1 MKKTLAIMLALI
13 MVLAMVPALANGEVA
28 KISATGTEYATLD
41 EAITAAK
48 DGDTIELLADCE
60 TSSGIKVEKKS
71 LTIKSTGE
79 TKRKIT
85 LNDLGI
91 YASSKE
97 GNPEKKYLKFE
108 NCVLE
113 IKADKNPSNGG
124 GTANLISNYDLMF
137 TNANISIVKNKEA
150 GISGMYLYQQSNLY
164 IIDGSQVTISGFN
177 EEKASGIFADDS
189 GKYENKPNRRIEV
202 KGGSKLN
209 ISDCDWYG
217 MTIDPIDVLVD
228 SSTIDITNCGNQSYG
243 GGIGCYS
250 GKMTLTNNAT
260 VTTNN
265 NRGGAW
271 GIFVKELEMD
281 GTSTLSSCNN
291 KGDGIDIGGPG
302 KIEKGAKLTLDGNKN
317 AGLCVYAGSD
327 YWYGNVEIPDGVT
340 FSAQKNGRGI
350 WVYLGG
356 KLNMETGT
364 VMYNSSDDYGG
375 GVFNWGTSVLGNNVS
390 LYNNHARI
398 AGDDIYN
405 VTSYYDYENG
415 APVKTK
421 AKITFGGVG
430 SDWWL
435 DGAPDCDGKIHKIDG
450 WYEDDANGKRWQAH
464 KEKPEDNHILSVT
477 APNQPIEVKVAV
489 KAAHGANAVEP
500 TPVPTPGGNTGGNGG
515 GNGGGYYHPTT
526 TPVPVIVIPPK
537 TGDMTIWQSILHFLG
552 IR

>member
-13 MVLAMVPALANGEVA
+13 MVLAMVPALAEGEVA
-28 KISATGTEYATLD
+28 RIDTAEYATLD
-41 EAITAAK
+41 AAIAAAA

-85 LNDLGI
+85 LNELGI
-91 YASSKE
+91 HTSSTE
-97 GNPEKKYLKFE
+97 GNPDKKYLKFE

-113 IKADKNPSNGG
+113 IKANNNPNKFGN
-124 GTANLISNYDLMF
+124 TANLISNYDLIF
-137 TNANISIVKNKEA
+137 LDANICIEKPKTA
-150 GISGMYLYQQSNLY
+150 RISGMYLYQQSNLY
-164 IIDGSQVTISGFN
+164 IDGSQVTISGFN
-177 EEKASGIFADDS
+177 EESASGIYADDS
-189 GKYENKPNRRIEV
+189 EYKNEPNRRIEV
-202 KGGSKLN
+202 KGGSKLK

-217 MTIDPIDVLVD
+217 MTINPIDVLVD
-228 SSTIDITNCGNQSYG
+228 NSTIDITDCGNQSYG
-243 GGIGCYS
+243 GGIGCYY

-260 VTTNN
+260 VKTNN

-271 GIFVKELEMD
+271 GIFVKDLEMD

-291 KGDGIDIGGPG
+291 KGDGIDIGGSSNI
-302 KIEKGAKLTLDGNKN
+302 KKGAKLTLNGNKK
-317 AGLCVYAGSD
+317 AGLFVFTGGD
-327 YWYGNVEIPDGVT
+327 WNGNVEIPDGVT
-340 FSAQKNGRGI
+340 FSAQNNGRGI
-350 WVYLGG
+350 WVNLGG
-356 KLNMETGT
+356 ILKMETGT

-405 VTSYYDYENG
+405 LTSYYIGNDELVETN
-415 APVKTK
+415 

-464 KEKPEDNHILSVT
+464 KEKPEDNHISPVIAT
-477 APNQPIEVKVAV
+477 NQPIKSKVAV

-515 GNGGGYYHPTT
+515 GNGGGYYPTT

-537 TGDMTIWQSILHFLG
+537 TGDMTVWQSILHFLG

>member
-13 MVLAMVPALANGEVA
+13 MVLAMVPAFAEGEVA
-28 KISATGTEYATLD
+28 QIGETKYATLD
-41 EAITAAK
+41 DAIAAAA

-71 LTIKSTGE
+71 LTIKSPGE

-85 LNDLGI
+85 LNELGI
-91 YASSKE
+91 YTSAQE
-97 GNPEKKYLKFE
+97 GNPDKRYLKFE

-113 IKADKNPSNGG
+113 IKANKNPSNSGN
-124 GTANLISNYDLMF
+124 TANLISNYDLTF
-137 TNANISIVKNKEA
+137 LDADIRIEKYETAS
-150 GISGMYLYQQSNLY
+150 ISGIYLYQQSN
-164 IIDGSQVTISGFN
+164 ICIDGSQVTISGFSEN
-177 EEKASGIFADDS
+177 RASGIYADNSEYD
-189 GKYENKPNRRIEV
+189 NKPNRRIEV
-202 KGGSKLN
+202 KNRSTLN
-209 ISDCDWYG
+209 ISDCDWHG
-217 MTIDPIDVLVD
+217 MTINPIDVLVD
-228 SSTIDITNCGNQSYG
+228 NSTIDITDCGNQSYG
-243 GGIGCYS
+243 GGIGCYY
-250 GKMTLTNNAT
+250 GKMTLTGNAT
-260 VTTNN
+260 VKTNK
-265 NRGGAW
+265 NRGSAW

-291 KGDGIDIGGPG
+291 EGDGIDIGGPG
-302 KIEKGAKLTLDGNKN
+302 KIEKGATLTLDGNKK
-317 AGLCVYAGSD
+317 AGLCVYTGSD

-350 WVYLGG
+350 WVYLDG

-364 VMYNSSDDYGG
+364 VMYNSSADYGG

-390 LYNNHARI
+390 LYNNHASI

-405 VTSYYDYENG
+405 VTSYSENG
-415 APVKTK
+415 EPVKTK
-421 AKITFGGVG
+421 AQITFGGVG

-450 WYEDDANGKRWQAH
+450 WYEDGMPGEGDAIGKRWCGTYDGNVCVSNGEAYMESMQAGEYET
-464 KEKPEDNHILSVT
+464 KIAL
-477 APNQPIEVKVAV
+477 
-489 KAAHGANAVEP
+489 KAAHGAQTTP
-500 TPVPTPGGNTGGNGG
+500 PVPTPYNG
-515 GNGGGYYHPTT
+515 GGGYYYPTT

>member
-13 MVLAMVPALANGEVA
+13 MVLAMVPALADGVVA
-28 KISATGTEYATLD
+28 RIGTDEYATLD
-41 EAITAAK
+41 AAIAAAAN
-48 DGDTIELLADCE
+48 DDIIELLADCA
-60 TSSGIKVEKKS
+60 TSSGITVNDKS

-85 LNDLGI
+85 LNELGI
-91 YASSKE
+91 HTSSTE
-97 GNPEKKYLKFE
+97 GNPDKKYLKFE

-113 IKADKNPSNGG
+113 IKANNNPNKFGN
-124 GTANLISNYDLMF
+124 TANLISNYDLIF
-137 TNANISIVKNKEA
+137 LDANICIEKPETA
-150 GISGMYLYQQSNLY
+150 RISGIYLYQQSNLY
-164 IIDGSQVTISGFN
+164 IDGSQVTISGFN
-177 EEKASGIFADDS
+177 EESASGIYADDS
-189 GKYENKPNRRIEV
+189 EYKNEPNRRIEV
-202 KGGSKLN
+202 KGGSKLK

-217 MTIDPIDVLVD
+217 MTINPIDVLVD
-228 SSTIDITNCGNQSYG
+228 NSTIDITDCGNQSYG
-243 GGIGCYS
+243 GGIGCYY

-260 VTTNN
+260 VKTNN

-271 GIFVKELEMD
+271 GIFVKDLEMD

-291 KGDGIDIGGPG
+291 KGDGIDIGGSSNI
-302 KIEKGAKLTLDGNKN
+302 KKGAKLTLNGNKK
-317 AGLCVYAGSD
+317 AGLFVFTGGD
-327 YWYGNVEIPDGVT
+327 WNGNVEIPDGVT
-340 FSAQKNGRGI
+340 FSAQNNGRGI
-350 WVYLGG
+350 WVNLGG
-356 KLNMETGT
+356 ILKMETGT

-405 VTSYYDYENG
+405 LTSYYIGNDELVETN
-415 APVKTK
+415 

-464 KEKPEDNHILSVT
+464 KEKPEDNHISPVIAT
-477 APNQPIEVKVAV
+477 NQPIKSKVAV

-537 TGDMTIWQSILHFLG
+537 TGDMTVWQSILHFLG

>member
-13 MVLAMVPALANGEVA
+13 MVLAMVPALADGVVA
-28 KISATGTEYATLD
+28 RIGTDEYATLD
-41 EAITAAK
+41 AAIAAAAN
-48 DGDTIELLADCE
+48 DDIIELLADCA
-60 TSSGIKVEKKS
+60 TSSGITVNDKS

-91 YASSKE
+91 YTSSAE
-97 GNPEKKYLKFE
+97 GNPDKKYLKFE

-113 IKADKNPSNGG
+113 IKANNNPSTGG
-124 GTANLISNYDLMF
+124 STANLISNYDLMF
-137 TNANISIVKNKEA
+137 LDADIRIEKHETAK
-150 GISGMYLYQQSNLY
+150 ISGMYLYQQSNLY
-164 IIDGSQVTISGFN
+164 IDGSQVTISGFN
-177 EEKASGIFADDS
+177 EEKASGIYADDS
-189 GKYENKPNRRIEV
+189 NYENKPNRHIEV
-202 KGGSKLN
+202 KGGSMLN

-228 SSTIDITNCGNQSYG
+228 NSTIDITDCGNQLHAYG
-243 GGIGCYS
+243 SGGIGCYS
-250 GKMTLTNNAT
+250 GKMTLTKNAT
-260 VTTNN
+260 VKTNN
-265 NRGGAW
+265 CGGPW
-271 GIFVKELEMD
+271 GIFVKGLEMD

-291 KGDGIDIGGPG
+291 KGDGIDIGGRS

-317 AGLCVYAGSD
+317 AGLCVYTGSD

-356 KLNMETGT
+356 ILKMETGT
-364 VMYNSSDDYGG
+364 VMYNSSADYGG

-390 LYNNHARI
+390 LYNNHASI

-405 VTSYYDYENG
+405 VTSYYIGNDELVETN
-415 APVKTK
+415 

-464 KEKPEDNHILSVT
+464 KEKPEDNHISPVIAT
-477 APNQPIEVKVAV
+477 NQPIKSKVAV

-515 GNGGGYYHPTT
+515 GNGGGYYNPTT

-552 IR
+552 IK

>member
-13 MVLAMVPALANGEVA
+13 MVLAMVPALADGVVA
-28 KISATGTEYATLD
+28 RIGTDEYATLD
-41 EAITAAK
+41 AAIAAAAN
-48 DGDTIELLADCE
+48 DDIIELLADCA
-60 TSSGIKVEKKS
+60 TSSGITVNDKS

-91 YASSKE
+91 YTSSAE
-97 GNPEKKYLKFE
+97 GNPDKKYLKFE

-113 IKADKNPSNGG
+113 IKANNNPSTGG
-124 GTANLISNYDLMF
+124 STANLISNYDLMF
-137 TNANISIVKNKEA
+137 LDADILIEKHETAK
-150 GISGMYLYQQSNLY
+150 ISGMYLYQQSNLY
-164 IIDGSQVTISGFN
+164 IDGSQVTISGFN
-177 EEKASGIFADDS
+177 EEKASGIYADDS
-189 GKYENKPNRRIEV
+189 NYENKPNRHIEV
-202 KGGSKLN
+202 KGGSMLN

-228 SSTIDITNCGNQSYG
+228 NSTIDITDCGNQLHAYG
-243 GGIGCYS
+243 SGGIGCYS
-250 GKMTLTNNAT
+250 GKMTLTKNAT
-260 VTTNN
+260 VKTNN
-265 NRGGAW
+265 CGGPW
-271 GIFVKELEMD
+271 GIFVKGLEMD

-291 KGDGIDIGGPG
+291 KGDGIDIGGRS

-317 AGLCVYAGSD
+317 AGLCVYTGSD

-356 KLNMETGT
+356 ILKMETGT
-364 VMYNSSDDYGG
+364 VMYNSSADYGG

-390 LYNNHARI
+390 LYNNHASI

-405 VTSYYDYENG
+405 VTSYYIGNDELVETN
-415 APVKTK
+415 

-464 KEKPEDNHILSVT
+464 KEKPEDNHISPVIAT
-477 APNQPIEVKVAV
+477 NQPIKSKVAV

-515 GNGGGYYHPTT
+515 GNGGGYYNPTT

-537 TGDMTIWQSILHFLG
+537 TGDMTVWQSILHFLG
-552 IR
+552 IK

>member
-13 MVLAMVPALANGEVA
+13 MVLAMVPAFAEGEVA
-28 KISATGTEYATLD
+28 QIGETKYATLD
-41 EAITAAK
+41 AAIAAAAN
-48 DGDTIELLADCE
+48 DDIIELLADCE
-60 TSSGIKVEKKS
+60 TSSGITVEKKS

-91 YASSKE
+91 YTSSAE
-97 GNPEKKYLKFE
+97 GNPDKKYLKFE

-113 IKADKNPSNGG
+113 IKANNNPSTGG
-124 GTANLISNYDLMF
+124 STANLISNYDLMF
-137 TNANISIVKNKEA
+137 LDADIRIEKPETAR
-150 GISGMYLYQQSNLY
+150 ISGMYLYQQSNLY
-164 IIDGSQVTISGFN
+164 IDGLQVTISGFN
-177 EEKASGIFADDS
+177 EESASGIYADDS
-189 GKYENKPNRRIEV
+189 NYENKPNRHIEV
-202 KGGSKLN
+202 KGGSMLN

-217 MTIDPIDVLVD
+217 MTINPIDVLVD
-228 SSTIDITNCGNQSYG
+228 NSTIDITDCGNQSYG
-243 GGIGCYS
+243 GGIGCYY

-260 VTTNN
+260 VKTNN

-291 KGDGIDIGGPG
+291 EGDGIDIGGSSNI
-302 KIEKGAKLTLDGNKN
+302 KKGAKLTLNGNKK
-317 AGLCVYAGSD
+317 AGLFVFTGGD
-327 YWYGNVEIPDGVT
+327 WNGNVEIPDGVT
-340 FSAQKNGRGI
+340 FSAQNNGRGI
-350 WVYLGG
+350 WVNLGG
-356 KLNMETGT
+356 ILKMETGT

-390 LYNNHARI
+390 LYNNHAKI

-405 VTSYYDYENG
+405 LTSYYNENDE
-415 APVKTK
+415 PVKTN

-464 KEKPEDNHILSVT
+464 KEKPEDNHISPVIAT
-477 APNQPIEVKVAV
+477 NQPIKSKVAV

-537 TGDMTIWQSILHFLG
+537 TGDMTVWQSILHFLG
-552 IR
+552 IK

>member
-13 MVLAMVPALANGEVA
+13 MVLAMVPALADGVVA
-28 KISATGTEYATLD
+28 RIGTDEYATLD
-41 EAITAAK
+41 AAIAAAAN
-48 DGDTIELLADCE
+48 DDIIELLADCA
-60 TSSGIKVEKKS
+60 TSSGITVNDKS

-91 YASSKE
+91 YTSSAE
-97 GNPEKKYLKFE
+97 GNPDKKYLKFE

-113 IKADKNPSNGG
+113 IKANNNPSTGG
-124 GTANLISNYDLMF
+124 STANLISNYDLMF
-137 TNANISIVKNKEA
+137 LDADIRIEKHETAK
-150 GISGMYLYQQSNLY
+150 ISGMYLYQQSNLY
-164 IIDGSQVTISGFN
+164 IDGSQVTISGFN
-177 EEKASGIFADDS
+177 EEKASGIYADDS
-189 GKYENKPNRRIEV
+189 NYENKPNRHIEV
-202 KGGSKLN
+202 KGGSMLN

-228 SSTIDITNCGNQSYG
+228 NSTIDITDCGNQLHAYG
-243 GGIGCYS
+243 SGGIGCYS
-250 GKMTLTNNAT
+250 GKMTLTKNAT
-260 VTTNN
+260 VKTNN
-265 NRGGAW
+265 CGGPW
-271 GIFVKELEMD
+271 GIFVKGLEMD

-291 KGDGIDIGGPG
+291 KGDGIDIGGRS

-317 AGLCVYAGSD
+317 AGLCVYTGSD

-356 KLNMETGT
+356 ILKMETGT
-364 VMYNSSDDYGG
+364 VMYNSSADYGG

-390 LYNNHARI
+390 LYNNHASI

-405 VTSYYDYENG
+405 VTSYYIGNDELVETN
-415 APVKTK
+415 

-464 KEKPEDNHILSVT
+464 KEKPEDNHISPVIAT
-477 APNQPIEVKVAV
+477 NQPIKSKVAV

-515 GNGGGYYHPTT
+515 GNGGGYYNPTT

-537 TGDMTIWQSILHFLG
+537 TGDMTVWQSILHFLG
-552 IR
+552 IK

>member
-13 MVLAMVPALANGEVA
+13 MVLAMVPALAEGEVA
-28 KISATGTEYATLD
+28 RIDTAEYATLD
-41 EAITAAK
+41 AAIAAAA

-85 LNDLGI
+85 LNELGI
-91 YASSKE
+91 YTSSDK
-97 GNPEKKYLKFE
+97 GNPDEKYLKFE

-113 IKADKNPSNGG
+113 IKANNNPNKFGN
-124 GTANLISNYDLMF
+124 TANLISNYDLIF
-137 TNANISIVKNKEA
+137 LDANICIEKPKTA
-150 GISGMYLYQQSNLY
+150 RISGMYLYQQSNLY
-164 IIDGSQVTISGFN
+164 IDGSQVTISGFN
-177 EEKASGIFADDS
+177 EESASGIYADDS
-189 GKYENKPNRRIEV
+189 EYKNEPNRRIEV
-202 KGGSKLN
+202 KGGSKLK

-217 MTIDPIDVLVD
+217 MTINPIDVLVD
-228 SSTIDITNCGNQSYG
+228 NSTIDITDCGNQSYG
-243 GGIGCYS
+243 GGIGCYY

-260 VTTNN
+260 VKTNN

-271 GIFVKELEMD
+271 GIFVKDLEMD

-291 KGDGIDIGGPG
+291 KGDGIDIGGSSNI
-302 KIEKGAKLTLDGNKN
+302 KKGAKLTLNGNKK
-317 AGLCVYAGSD
+317 AGLFVFTGGD
-327 YWYGNVEIPDGVT
+327 WNGNVEIPDGVT
-340 FSAQKNGRGI
+340 FSAQNNGRGI
-350 WVYLGG
+350 WVNLGG
-356 KLNMETGT
+356 ILKMETGT

-405 VTSYYDYENG
+405 LTSYYIGNDELVETN
-415 APVKTK
+415 

-464 KEKPEDNHILSVT
+464 KEKPEDNHISPVIAT
-477 APNQPIEVKVAV
+477 NQPIKSKVAV

-537 TGDMTIWQSILHFLG
+537 TGDMTVWQSILHFLG

>member
-13 MVLAMVPALANGEVA
+13 MVLAMVPAFAEGKVA
-28 KISATGTEYATLD
+28 QIDEIKYATLD
-41 EAITAAK
+41 EAIDAANDK
-48 DGDTIELLADCE
+48 DTIELLADCE
-60 TSSGIKVEKKS
+60 TSSGITVEKKS
-71 LTIKSTGE
+71 LTIKSPGE

-85 LNDLGI
+85 LNELGI
-91 YASSKE
+91 YTSSDK
-97 GNPEKKYLKFE
+97 GNPDEKYLKFE

-113 IKADKNPSNGG
+113 IKANNNPNKFGN
-124 GTANLISNYDLMF
+124 TANLISNYDLIF
-137 TNANISIVKNKEA
+137 LDANIRIEKHETA
-150 GISGMYLYQQSNLY
+150 RISGMYLYQQSNLY
-164 IIDGSQVTISGFN
+164 IDGSQVTISGFSEN
-177 EEKASGIFADDS
+177 RASGIYADNSEYD
-189 GKYENKPNRRIEV
+189 NKPNRRIEV
-202 KGGSKLN
+202 KNRSTLN
-209 ISDCDWYG
+209 ISDCDWHG
-217 MTIDPIDVLVD
+217 MTINPIDVLVD

-243 GGIGCYS
+243 GGIGCYY

-260 VTTNN
+260 VKTNN

-291 KGDGIDIGGPG
+291 EGDGIDIGGPG
-302 KIEKGAKLTLDGNKN
+302 KIEKGATLTLDGNKK
-317 AGLCVYAGSD
+317 AGLCVYTGSD

-350 WVYLGG
+350 WVYLDG

-364 VMYNSSDDYGG
+364 VMYNSSADYGG

-390 LYNNHARI
+390 LYNNHASI

-405 VTSYYDYENG
+405 VTSYSENG
-415 APVKTK
+415 EPVKTK
-421 AKITFGGVG
+421 AQITFGGVG

-464 KEKPEDNHILSVT
+464 KEKPEDNHILPVIAT
-477 APNQPIEVKVAV
+477 NQPIESKVAV
-489 KAAHGANAVEP
+489 KAAHGVNAVEP
-500 TPVPTPGGNTGGNGG
+500 TPVPTPGGNTGGSGDSG
-515 GNGGGYYHPTT
+515 HSYYYPTT

-537 TGDMTIWQSILHFLG
+537 TGDMTVWQSILHFLG

>member
-13 MVLAMVPALANGEVA
+13 MVLAMVPALAEGEVA
-28 KISATGTEYATLD
+28 RIDTAEYATLD
-41 EAITAAK
+41 AAIAAAA

-85 LNDLGI
+85 LNELGI
-91 YASSKE
+91 YTSSDK
-97 GNPEKKYLKFE
+97 GNPDEKYLKFE

-113 IKADKNPSNGG
+113 IKANNNPNKFGN
-124 GTANLISNYDLMF
+124 TANLISNYDLIF
-137 TNANISIVKNKEA
+137 LDANICIEKPKTA
-150 GISGMYLYQQSNLY
+150 RISGMYLYQQSNLY
-164 IIDGSQVTISGFN
+164 IDGSQVTISGFN
-177 EEKASGIFADDS
+177 EESASGIYADDS
-189 GKYENKPNRRIEV
+189 EYKNEPNRRIEV
-202 KGGSKLN
+202 KGGSKLK

-217 MTIDPIDVLVD
+217 MTINPIDVLVD
-228 SSTIDITNCGNQSYG
+228 NSTIDITDCGNQSYG
-243 GGIGCYS
+243 GGIGCYY

-260 VTTNN
+260 VKTNN

-271 GIFVKELEMD
+271 GIFVKDLEMD

-291 KGDGIDIGGPG
+291 KGDGIDIGGSSNI
-302 KIEKGAKLTLDGNKN
+302 KKGAKLTLNGNKK
-317 AGLCVYAGSD
+317 AGLFVFTGGD
-327 YWYGNVEIPDGVT
+327 WNGNVEIPDGVT
-340 FSAQKNGRGI
+340 FSAQNNGRGI
-350 WVYLGG
+350 WVNLGG
-356 KLNMETGT
+356 ILKMETGT

-405 VTSYYDYENG
+405 LTSYYIGNDELVETN
-415 APVKTK
+415 

-464 KEKPEDNHILSVT
+464 KEKPEDNHISPVIAT
-477 APNQPIEVKVAV
+477 NQPIKSKVAV

-515 GNGGGYYHPTT
+515 GNGGGDYHPTT

-537 TGDMTIWQSILHFLG
+537 TGDMTVWQSILHFLG

>member
-13 MVLAMVPALANGEVA
+13 MVLTMVPALAEGVKVA
-28 KISATGTEYATLD
+28 KIGTVEYETLE
-41 EAITAAK
+41 EAIEKAN
-48 DGDTIELLADCE
+48 DGDTIELLADCAM
-60 TSSGIKVEKKS
+60 SSGITVKDKS

-91 YASSKE
+91 HTSAQE
-97 GNPEKKYLKFE
+97 GNPDKRYLKFE

-113 IKADKNPSNGG
+113 IKANKNPSNSGN
-124 GTANLISNYDLMF
+124 TANLISNYDLTF
-137 TNANISIVKNKEA
+137 LDADIRIEKYETAS
-150 GISGMYLYQQSNLY
+150 ISGIYLYQQSN
-164 IIDGSQVTISGFN
+164 ICIDGSQVTISGFSEN
-177 EEKASGIFADDS
+177 RASGIYADNSEYD
-189 GKYENKPNRRIEV
+189 NKPNRRIEV
-202 KGGSKLN
+202 KNRSTLN
-209 ISDCDWYG
+209 ISDCDWHG
-217 MTIDPIDVLVD
+217 MTINPIDVLVD
-228 SSTIDITNCGNQSYG
+228 NSTIDITDCGNQSYG
-243 GGIGCYS
+243 GGIGCYY
-250 GKMTLTNNAT
+250 GKMTLTGNAT
-260 VTTNN
+260 VKTNK
-265 NRGGAW
+265 NRGSAW

-281 GTSTLSSCNN
+281 GTSTLSSCDN

-302 KIEKGAKLTLDGNKN
+302 KIEKGATLTLDGNKK
-317 AGLCVYAGSD
+317 AGLCVYTGSD

-350 WVYLGG
+350 WVYLDG

-364 VMYNSSDDYGG
+364 VMNNSSADYGG

-390 LYNNHARI
+390 LYNNHASI

-405 VTSYYDYENG
+405 VTSYSENG
-415 APVKTK
+415 EPVKTK
-421 AKITFGGVG
+421 AQITFGGVG

-537 TGDMTIWQSILHFLG
+537 TGDMTVWQSILHFLG

>member
-13 MVLAMVPALANGEVA
+13 MVLAMVPALADGVVA
-28 KISATGTEYATLD
+28 RIGTDEYATLD
-41 EAITAAK
+41 AAIAAAAN
-48 DGDTIELLADCE
+48 DDIIELLADCA
-60 TSSGIKVEKKS
+60 TSSGITVNDKS

-85 LNDLGI
+85 LNELGI
-91 YASSKE
+91 HTSSTE
-97 GNPEKKYLKFE
+97 GNPDKKYLKFE

-113 IKADKNPSNGG
+113 IKANNNPNKFGN
-124 GTANLISNYDLMF
+124 TANLISNYDLIF
-137 TNANISIVKNKEA
+137 LDANICIEKPETA
-150 GISGMYLYQQSNLY
+150 RISGMYLYQQSNLY
-164 IIDGSQVTISGFN
+164 IDGSQVTISGFN
-177 EEKASGIFADDS
+177 EESASGIYADDS
-189 GKYENKPNRRIEV
+189 EYKNEPNRRIEV
-202 KGGSKLN
+202 KGGSKLK

-217 MTIDPIDVLVD
+217 MTINPIDVLVD
-228 SSTIDITNCGNQSYG
+228 NSTIDITDCGNQSYG
-243 GGIGCYS
+243 GGIGCYY

-260 VTTNN
+260 VKTNN

-291 KGDGIDIGGPG
+291 EGDGIDIGGPG
-302 KIEKGAKLTLDGNKN
+302 KIEKGAKLTLDGNKK
-317 AGLCVYAGSD
+317 AGLFVFTGGD
-327 YWYGNVEIPDGVT
+327 WNGNVEIPDGVT
-340 FSAQKNGRGI
+340 FSAQNNGRGI

-356 KLNMETGT
+356 ILKMETGT

-405 VTSYYDYENG
+405 LTSYYNENDEL
-415 APVKTK
+415 VETN

-464 KEKPEDNHILSVT
+464 KEKPEDNHISPVIAT
-477 APNQPIEVKVAV
+477 NQPIKSKVAV

-515 GNGGGYYHPTT
+515 GNGGGYYPTT

-537 TGDMTIWQSILHFLG
+537 TGDMTVWQSILHFLG
-552 IR
+552 IK

>member
-13 MVLAMVPALANGEVA
+13 MVLAMVPALAEGEVA
-28 KISATGTEYATLD
+28 RIDTAEYATLD
-41 EAITAAK
+41 AAIAAAA

-85 LNDLGI
+85 LNELGI
-91 YASSKE
+91 YTSSDK
-97 GNPEKKYLKFE
+97 GNPDEKYLKFE

-113 IKADKNPSNGG
+113 IKANNNPNKFGN
-124 GTANLISNYDLMF
+124 TANLISNYDLIF
-137 TNANISIVKNKEA
+137 LDANICIEKPKTA
-150 GISGMYLYQQSNLY
+150 RISGMYLYQQSNLY
-164 IIDGSQVTISGFN
+164 IDGSQVTISGFN
-177 EEKASGIFADDS
+177 EESASGIYADDS
-189 GKYENKPNRRIEV
+189 EYKNEPNRRIEV
-202 KGGSKLN
+202 KGGSKLK

-217 MTIDPIDVLVD
+217 MTINPIDVLVD
-228 SSTIDITNCGNQSYG
+228 NSTIDITDCGNQSYG
-243 GGIGCYS
+243 GGIGCYY

-260 VTTNN
+260 VKTNN

-271 GIFVKELEMD
+271 GIFVKDLEMD

-291 KGDGIDIGGPG
+291 KGDGIDIGGSSNI
-302 KIEKGAKLTLDGNKN
+302 KKGAKLTLNGNKK
-317 AGLCVYAGSD
+317 AGLFVFTGGD
-327 YWYGNVEIPDGVT
+327 WNGNVEIPDGVT
-340 FSAQKNGRGI
+340 FSAQNNGRGI
-350 WVYLGG
+350 WVNLGG
-356 KLNMETGT
+356 ILKMETGT

-405 VTSYYDYENG
+405 LTSYYIGNDELVETN
-415 APVKTK
+415 

-464 KEKPEDNHILSVT
+464 KEKPEDNHISPVIAT
-477 APNQPIEVKVAV
+477 NQPIKSKVAV

-526 TPVPVIVIPPK
+526 PPVPVIVIPPK
-537 TGDMTIWQSILHFLG
+537 TGDMTVWQSILHFLG

>member
-13 MVLAMVPALANGEVA
+13 MVLAMVPALADGVVA
-28 KISATGTEYATLD
+28 RIGTDEYATLD
-41 EAITAAK
+41 AAIAAAAN
-48 DGDTIELLADCE
+48 DDIIELLADCA
-60 TSSGIKVEKKS
+60 TSSGITVNDKS

-85 LNDLGI
+85 LNELGI
-91 YASSKE
+91 HTSSTE
-97 GNPEKKYLKFE
+97 GNPDKKYLKFE

-113 IKADKNPSNGG
+113 IKANNNPNKFGN
-124 GTANLISNYDLMF
+124 TANLISNYDLIF
-137 TNANISIVKNKEA
+137 LDANICIEKPETA
-150 GISGMYLYQQSNLY
+150 RISGMYLYQQSNLY
-164 IIDGSQVTISGFN
+164 IDGSQVTISGFN
-177 EEKASGIFADDS
+177 EESASGIYADDS
-189 GKYENKPNRRIEV
+189 EYKNEPNRRIEV
-202 KGGSKLN
+202 KGGSKLK

-217 MTIDPIDVLVD
+217 MTINPIDVLVD
-228 SSTIDITNCGNQSYG
+228 NSTIDITDCGNQSYG
-243 GGIGCYS
+243 GGIGCYY

-260 VTTNN
+260 VKTNN

-271 GIFVKELEMD
+271 GIFVKDLEMD

-291 KGDGIDIGGPG
+291 KGDGIDIGGSSNI
-302 KIEKGAKLTLDGNKN
+302 KKGAKLTLNGNKK
-317 AGLCVYAGSD
+317 AGLFVFTGGD
-327 YWYGNVEIPDGVT
+327 WNGNVEIPDGVT
-340 FSAQKNGRGI
+340 FSAQNNGRGI
-350 WVYLGG
+350 WVNLGG
-356 KLNMETGT
+356 ILKMETGT

-405 VTSYYDYENG
+405 LTSYYIGNDELVETN
-415 APVKTK
+415 

-464 KEKPEDNHILSVT
+464 KEKPEDNHISPVIAT
-477 APNQPIEVKVAV
+477 NQPIKSKVAV

-537 TGDMTIWQSILHFLG
+537 TGDMTVWQSILHFLG

>member
-13 MVLAMVPALANGEVA
+13 MVLAMVPALADGVVA
-28 KISATGTEYATLD
+28 RIGTDEYATLD
-41 EAITAAK
+41 AAIAAAAN
-48 DGDTIELLADCE
+48 DDIIELLADCA
-60 TSSGIKVEKKS
+60 TSSGITVNDKS

-91 YASSKE
+91 YTSSAE
-97 GNPEKKYLKFE
+97 GNPDKKYLKFE

-113 IKADKNPSNGG
+113 IKANNNPSTGG
-124 GTANLISNYDLMF
+124 STANLISNYDLMF
-137 TNANISIVKNKEA
+137 LDADIRIEKHETAK
-150 GISGMYLYQQSNLY
+150 ISGMYLYQQSNLY
-164 IIDGSQVTISGFN
+164 IDGSQVTISGFN
-177 EEKASGIFADDS
+177 EEKASGIYADDS
-189 GKYENKPNRRIEV
+189 NYENKPNRHIEV
-202 KGGSKLN
+202 KGGSMLN

-228 SSTIDITNCGNQSYG
+228 NSTIDITDCGNQLHAYG
-243 GGIGCYS
+243 SGGIGCYS
-250 GKMTLTNNAT
+250 GKMTLTKNAT
-260 VTTNN
+260 VKTNN
-265 NRGGAW
+265 CGGPW
-271 GIFVKELEMD
+271 GIFVKGLEMD

-291 KGDGIDIGGPG
+291 KGDGIDIGGRS

-317 AGLCVYAGSD
+317 AGLCVYTGSD

-356 KLNMETGT
+356 ILKMETGT
-364 VMYNSSDDYGG
+364 VMYNSSADYGG

-390 LYNNHARI
+390 LYNNHASI

-405 VTSYYDYENG
+405 VTSYYIGNDELVETN
-415 APVKTK
+415 

-450 WYEDDANGKRWQAH
+450 WYEDGMPGEGDAIGKRWCGTYDGNVCVSNGEAYMESMQAGEYET
-464 KEKPEDNHILSVT
+464 KIAL
-477 APNQPIEVKVAV
+477 
-489 KAAHGANAVEP
+489 KAAHGAQTTP
-500 TPVPTPGGNTGGNGG
+500 PVPTPYNG
-515 GNGGGYYHPTT
+515 GGGYYYPTT

>member
-1 MKKTLAIMLALI
+1 MKKLLAIMLALI
-13 MVLAMVPALANGEVA
+13 MVLAMVPALAEGEVA
-28 KISATGTEYATLD
+28 RIDTAEYATLD
-41 EAITAAK
+41 AAIAAAA

-85 LNDLGI
+85 LNELGI
-91 YASSKE
+91 YTSSDK
-97 GNPEKKYLKFE
+97 GNPDEKYLKFE

-113 IKADKNPSNGG
+113 IKANNNPNKFGN
-124 GTANLISNYDLMF
+124 TANLISNYDLIF
-137 TNANISIVKNKEA
+137 LDANICIEKPKTA
-150 GISGMYLYQQSNLY
+150 RISGMYLYQQSNLY
-164 IIDGSQVTISGFN
+164 IDGSQVTISGFN
-177 EEKASGIFADDS
+177 EESASGIYADDS
-189 GKYENKPNRRIEV
+189 EYKNEPNRRIEV
-202 KGGSKLN
+202 KGGSKLK

-217 MTIDPIDVLVD
+217 MTINPIDVLVD
-228 SSTIDITNCGNQSYG
+228 NSTIDITDCGNQSYG
-243 GGIGCYS
+243 GGIGCYY

-260 VTTNN
+260 VKTNN

-271 GIFVKELEMD
+271 GIFVKDLEMD

-291 KGDGIDIGGPG
+291 KGDGIDIGGSSNI
-302 KIEKGAKLTLDGNKN
+302 KKGAKLTLNGNKK
-317 AGLCVYAGSD
+317 AGLFVFTGGD
-327 YWYGNVEIPDGVT
+327 WNGNVEIPDGVT
-340 FSAQKNGRGI
+340 FSAQNNGRGI
-350 WVYLGG
+350 WVNLGG
-356 KLNMETGT
+356 ILKMETGT

-405 VTSYYDYENG
+405 LTSYYIGNDELVETN
-415 APVKTK
+415 

-464 KEKPEDNHILSVT
+464 KEKPEDNHISPVIAT
-477 APNQPIEVKVAV
+477 NQPIKSKVAV

-537 TGDMTIWQSILHFLG
+537 TGDMTVWQSILHFLG